1 MADSFRGVTG
11 YVLELLG
18 TMVSAIEHVGSTSV
32 LGFAAL
38 EPENPPPFLTRCV
51 PPSTLSIKRSSTCSK
66 KLASLQKLSK
76 TLPRSLRF
84 RTLKTV
90 RRSEEH
96 TSEQ

>member
-1 MADSFRGVTG
+1 MFS
-11 YVLELLG
+11 ELVG

-32 LGFAAL
+32 PGFAAL

-51 PPSTLSIKRSSTCSK
+51 PPSTASIKKSSTCSK
-66 KLASLQKLSK
+66 TLASLQKLSK

-90 RRSEEH
+90 RD
-96 TSEQ
+96 QNWWAA